1 MSQPVEVFKRAGG
14 ETRIVVKEYP
24 NPQAAL
30 KVFSAD
36 DRGRRLEAVGWN
48 NFEQT
53 RVLGHI
59 ELHVDAKKPLMVVR
73 YGFETHTL
81 ETERAEVLARLL
93 VCTETIAVHLREKL
107 AIDAGWVDWQVPE
120 RNLPAITALYGPYK
134 PTTARTDIE
143 RGTRCLRFRAK
154 S

>member
-1 MSQPVEVFKRAGG
+1 MSRPIEVFKRAGG

-24 NPQAAL
+24 SPQAAL

-36 DRGRRLEAVGWN
+36 ERGRRLEAVGWS

-73 YGFETHTL
+73 YGFEDHTL
-81 ETERAEVLARLL
+81 ETETDEVLGRLL
-93 VCTETIAVHLREKL
+93 VCAETIAEQLYKKL
-107 AIDAGWVDWQVPE
+107 EIDAGCVDWQVPE
-120 RNLPAITALYGPYK
+120 RNIPAITTLYRRYE
-134 PTTARTDIE
+134 PTTRNDIE
-143 RGTRCLRFRAK
+143 RGTRCLRFCAK